1 MPSNRLSTDYTMVNP
16 TNASNEDLS
25 ITSSHSEQRTTVLSA
40 LARIIAKTYLNRTAA
55 DKNDSMGMTP
65 PNSQSYSV
73 SDINKGDG

>member
-1 MPSNRLSTDYTMVNP
+1 MSSNKLPTDYTMVDP

-65 PNSQSYSV
+65 PNKPELLYQ
-73 SDINKGDG
+73 

>member
-1 MPSNRLSTDYTMVNP
+1 MSSNRLSTDYTMVNP

-55 DKNDSMGMTP
+55 DKKDSMGMTP
-65 PNSQSYSV
+65 PNKPELLYQ
-73 SDINKGDG
+73 